1 MAWFDRDRTPVRF
14 TVATSVTSGIIVAAI
29 LKIAGSG
36 VADNAVLLSFA
47 LATVAAAA
55 VAWVVGSIVI
65 GRRKRSGRAFFM
77 TSAFREKYYVAAFVQ
92 RLHMLLDRDDIDL
105 VLKLPDRDYDAS
117 AQSRHLERLAARR
130 REYLGGV
137 IFAADPSRLRK
148 DLVAFCRKSRL
159 PVVFT
164 DIEPFGREQDY
175 PENAAYVGYDTG
187 ELGARAGKWLV
198 KQLRDIEHPEVLV
211 IASVEHDA
219 RQRNFVRELKQ
230 RWPDV
235 NPTVDDQCAFSR
247 SRAYGA
253 VRAHLRR
260 LGSTRH
266 LDAVFCTN
274 DEMALGVVDALTPSD
289 ATRNTVVIGID
300 GVLEARML
308 IDSGE
313 SPLRATVVQDAPR
326 LASNI
331 VDVLQKM
338 RRGQKV
344 STRTILSADIYEA

>member
-1 MAWFDRDRTPVRF
+1 MAWHERGL
-14 TVATSVTSGIIVAAI
+14 TVATSVLSGLIVAAVV
-29 LKIAGSG
+29 KVANSG
-36 VADNAVLLSFA
+36 VATGVVLLWFA
-47 LATVAAAA
+47 LASVGAGL
-55 VAWVVGSIVI
+55 VAWAVNSLLR
-65 GRRKRSGRAFFM
+65 RRKRSARAFLM
-77 TSAFREKYYVAAFVQ
+77 TCAFSQKYFLADLVQ
-92 RLHMLLDRDDIDL
+92 RLHKAHDHEGVEL
-105 VLKLPDRDYDAS
+105 VLKIPDRDYDAA
-117 AQSRHLERLAARR
+117 AQSRHLDRIAARR
-130 REYLGGV
+130 REYFGGIV
-137 IFAADPSRLRK
+137 IPTELDKLR
-148 DLVAFCRKSRL
+148 DILTAFCRDTGL

-198 KQLRDIEHPEVLV
+198 KQLRDVEHPEVLV

-219 RQRNFVRELKQ
+219 RQRNFVRELKH

-235 NPTVDDQCAFSR
+235 NHTVDDQCAFSR

-253 VRAHLRR
+253 IRAHLRR

-326 LASNI
+326 LAGNI
-331 VDVLQKM
+331 VDVLEKM
-338 RRGQKV
+338 RRGEKV
-344 STRTILSADIYEA
+344 STRTILPADIYEA